1 MSKEKA
7 EALRQI
13 DEIKSHLVDKQT
25 FYPYN
30 YHATY
35 MWSIVSLLLTFF
47 TVTMYEMS
55 ITIGTVF
62 TFVLITIGFVTEGV
76 MTKKVNESYDIEDC
90 TRRQQFIMMS
100 FMMIA
105 FFMLIMTAIFA
116 SYALYVPIFL
126 MWLFMIS
133 LGYYSVGFVLNIE
146 RFIHMAFFNMI
157 SSMILLLIG
166 FLNETLEGANNEYL
180 FTVQV
185 FMVIGLAIMPAI
197 VAWQQIKD
205 GK

>member
-1 MSKEKA
+1 MSEEKA

-13 DEIKSHLVDKQT
+13 SEIKTHLVDKQT
-25 FYPYN
+25 FFPYN

-35 MWSIVSLLLTFF
+35 VWSIVTLLLTFF
-47 TVTMYEMS
+47 TVSMYEMS

-90 TRRQQFIMMS
+90 THRQQFIMKS

-116 SYALYVPIFL
+116 SYKLYVPIFL

-133 LGYYSVGFVLNIE
+133 LGYYFVGFVLNIE
-146 RFIHMAFFNMI
+146 RFIHMSFFNMI

-166 FLNETLEGANNEYL
+166 LLNGSLEGADNDYL
-180 FTVQV
+180 FIVQV
-185 FMVIGLAIMPAI
+185 FMVIGLAIIPAMI
-197 VAWQQIKD
+197 SWQQLKE